1 MSETFSPKKQPN
13 PFSPEARDRALE
25 LLRNP
30 FSIAVLASLG
40 LHGLMFAVLPML
52 PAAKP
57 QDIDPKQTIGVVEL
71 NPLEQMR
78 LPEFANPQVPFSP
91 PTTQTKKKILPSPS
105 TQKQPPSLLDSGP
118 IFDFPT
124 ISLKDLPAP
133 PPLLD
138 LPLPNNFRRPKPT
151 PSVKP
156 KPPAQSKP
164 PETREPERTT
174 TEQPDTKTA
183 TRPEKIP
190 QDAID
195 QLLAARDKLQKQG
208 LTQPSGGQPSDTG
221 QPGDPTKQGEAYA
234 KLNAWLDK
242 IATSEKI
249 ESSELFARFAKPN
262 KETLSV
268 TCPSGGCVEKV
279 QNLPTPP
286 SFIVAVNPEG
296 KMLNEPLQ
304 IVTGDKDLDQAAVD
318 ELKKFETTLKP
329 TGKFEFYQV
338 VVQFEEPS
346 KEAK

>member
-52 PAAKP
+52 SSTKP
-57 QDIDPKQTIGVVEL
+57 QQLDPKQTVGVVEL
-71 NPLEQMR
+71 NPLEQMK

-91 PTTQTKKKILPSPS
+91 PTTQTKKKILPPPS

-138 LPLPNNFRRPKPT
+138 LPLPKAPRRPLKP
-151 PSVKP
+151 VEKP
-156 KPPAQSKP
+156 KPLTQIKP
-164 PETREPERTT
+164 PETRSPEKAQS
-174 TEQPDTKTA
+174 EQADSRTA
-183 TRPEKIP
+183 TRTEKIP

-195 QLLAARDKLQKQG
+195 QLIAMRDKLQKQG
-208 LTQPSGGQPSDTG
+208 ITQPSGGQSSDTG
-221 QPGDPTKQGEAYA
+221 QAGDPTKQGEAYA

-242 IATSEKI
+242 IATSENI
-249 ESSELFARFAKPN
+249 ESSELFARFSKPN
-262 KETLSV
+262 KEKLSV
-268 TCPSGGCVEKV
+268 ACPSGGCVEKV
-279 QNLPTPP
+279 QKLPTPP
-286 SFIVAVNPEG
+286 SFIVAVNPDG
-296 KMLNEPLQ
+296 KILNEPLQ
-304 IVTGDKDLDQAAVD
+304 VVTGDKDMDQAAVE

-329 TGKFEFYQV
+329 TGKLEFYQV
-338 VVQFEEPS
+338 AVQFQEPPTGD
-346 KEAK
+346 K